1 MTARLLVV
9 AALLAAFAVAPAL
22 YRRRQR
28 RLEHQPA
35 GGPPLPERIVGG
47 SPRTWVL
54 FTTPWCATCGPVEER
69 LRAHDPGARI
79 VKVDATEERELAG
92 AQGVRRAP
100 TALLADHRGHVRT
113 RLVGPEAVD
122 RYVVA
127 SAG

>member
-1 MTARLLVV
+1 MTVRLLVV
-9 AALLAAFAVAPAL
+9 AALVAAFALAPTL
-22 YRRRQR
+22 HRRRQR
-28 RLEHQPA
+28 RLERQPFD
-35 GGPPLPERIVGG
+35 GPALPERLVGG

-79 VKVDATEERELAG
+79 VTVDATEERELAG
-92 AQGVRRAP
+92 ALGVRRAP
-100 TALLADHRGHVRT
+100 TALLADQRGHVRT

-122 RYVVA
+122 RYVLA